1 MIQKPCIRTAP
12 YWRVTVAAAH
22 SFGSC
27 KTDQARMMAS
37 VGPQLPSTTAEKRK
51 REEDGFANGR
61 SDSSPKLRKKSHSP
75 DLLPKPTRVIGPSLP
90 PASLDERPR
99 AGPES
104 GSDQS
109 SEEDEYGPALPGTSV
124 PSAQTAE
131 KGGHQF
137 RRPVGSEIPVKAQ
150 RDDWMIVPPSN
161 NDWSSKVDPT
171 KLRNRKFNTGKSAKL
186 AASGSTPEQDNR
198 WNETPEEKQAR
209 LKREMLGIKDRSKP
223 NGITQDSVQD
233 AAVSK
238 KVQEFTERSR
248 GSTLYK
254 EHQKSNPSERED
266 DPSARAFD
274 REKDVAGGMKINT
287 TQRKELMKK
296 AADFG
301 SRFSSAKY
309 L

>member
-1 MIQKPCIRTAP
+1 
-12 YWRVTVAAAH
+12 
-22 SFGSC
+22 
-27 KTDQARMMAS
+27 MAS

-51 REEDGFANGR
+51 CEEDPLANGR
-61 SDSSPKLRKKSHSP
+61 SNAFTKLRKTSHSP
-75 DLLPKPTRVIGPSLP
+75 DPLPKPTRVIGPSLP
-90 PASLDERPR
+90 PTSLDERPKR
-99 AGPES
+99 DPES
-104 GSDQS
+104 GSEGSGD
-109 SEEDEYGPALPGTSV
+109 DDDYGPALPGRSV
-124 PSAQTAE
+124 SLAQAVE
-131 KGGHQF
+131 RDGQQSS
-137 RRPVGSEIPVKAQ
+137 RPNGPEIPVKAQ

-161 NDWSSKVDPT
+161 SDWSSKVDPT

-209 LKREMLGIKDRSKP
+209 LRREMLGIKDTSKP
-223 NGITQDSVQD
+223 NGTVQDSVQ
-233 AAVSK
+233 AAVASK

-254 EHQKSNPSERED
+254 EHQKSNPIEKED
-266 DPSARAFD
+266 NPSARAFD
-274 REKDVAGGMKINT
+274 REKDIAGGMKINT